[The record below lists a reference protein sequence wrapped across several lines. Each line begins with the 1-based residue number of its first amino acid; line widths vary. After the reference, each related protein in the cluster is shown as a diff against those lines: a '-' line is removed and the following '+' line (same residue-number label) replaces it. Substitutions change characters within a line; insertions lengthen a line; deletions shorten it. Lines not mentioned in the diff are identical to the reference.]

1 MSKRTSKK
9 KKQDSPEEMAEAI
22 IYIIYKSS
30 LTDKRQIIVDL
41 MNENPEL
48 YAYVYEFLTDTQREI
63 ILDNV

>member
-1 MSKRTSKK
+1 MPKKSKK
-9 KKQDSPEEMAEAI
+9 VKEDSPEDLASAI

-48 YAYVYEFLTDTQREI
+48 FVYVYEMLTDTQREI
-63 ILDNV
+63 ILDKV